1 MQRGAWLANQVCVQ
15 TGTGCHGWIRCRLDT
30 LCLLQAL
37 QRQLEQQA
45 EALAALQRAH
55 DASER
60 QLARSRLREQVGGQE
75 ASGAGL

>member
-1 MQRGAWLANQVCVQ
+1 
-15 TGTGCHGWIRCRLDT
+15 